1 MSMKKKLLDY
11 LSYNNPYSYK
21 LSYTKLLK
29 GQILKINCIWNTV
42 FTALSNRIFIWKN
55 AYKLV
60 IKKKLNVNQY
70 YCNTT

>member
-42 FTALSNRIFIWKN
+42 LTALSNRMIIGKN
-55 AYKLV
+55 L
-60 IKKKLNVNQY
+60 KKQVVKEKAKIN
-70 YCNTT
+70 